1 MNAFI
6 PHSFP
11 GNGIGNG
18 MRNRTNLRM
27 EKTPR
32 DRESLILTDHG
43 RREFVGN
50 FLLVGNLLPSRGNQ
64 SSAILSWWVYA
75 DGQFVETRLLGSG
88 HKIRTHLFMSNG
100 SARYISYIG
109 LFYRER
115 DLGAR
120 WLHDDSRCE
129 GTDEREQNGRNRGTL
144 ELLSLGLGAR
154 AAPLHLHLRDFIDYP
169 SKICIICGQGLGM
182 HSDGRI

>member
-1 MNAFI
+1 VESDASPDGENA
-6 PHSFP
+6 S
-11 GNGIGNG
+11 
-18 MRNRTNLRM
+18 RSRTGKKLLQIN
-27 EKTPR
+27 
-32 DRESLILTDHG
+32 ESLILTDHG

-64 SSAILSWWVYA
+64 SA
-75 DGQFVETRLLGSG
+75 DGQFVESRLLRSG
-88 HKIRTHLFMSNG
+88 HRIRTHLFMSNG

-129 GTDEREQNGRNRGTL
+129 GTDEREQNGPERGSL

-154 AAPLHLHLRDFIDYP
+154 AAPLHLHLRDL
-169 SKICIICGQGLGM
+169 SIIRQR
-182 HSDGRI
+182 SV

>member
-1 MNAFI
+1 M
-6 PHSFP
+6 
-11 GNGIGNG
+11 
-18 MRNRTNLRM
+18 
-27 EKTPR
+27 
-32 DRESLILTDHG
+32 
-43 RREFVGN
+43 
-50 FLLVGNLLPSRGNQ
+50 LVGNLLPSRGNQ

-75 DGQFVETRLLGSG
+75 DGQFVESRLLGSG
-88 HKIRTHLFMSNG
+88 HKIRTHLYMSNG

-129 GTDEREQNGRNRGTL
+129 GTDEREQNGRKRIVRIAIIGFGST
-144 ELLSLGLGAR
+144 GGAPPP
-154 AAPLHLHLRDFIDYP
+154 APPRFIDYP

-182 HSDGRI
+182 HSDADVSLSDHHNDQSPHRSFPHTRFKKN